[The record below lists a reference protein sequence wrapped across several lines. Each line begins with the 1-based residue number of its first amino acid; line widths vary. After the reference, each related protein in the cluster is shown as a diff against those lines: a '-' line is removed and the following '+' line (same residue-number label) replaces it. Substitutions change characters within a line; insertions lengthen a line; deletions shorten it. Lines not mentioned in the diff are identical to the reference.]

1 MKKQQTK
8 FTETAGDYL
17 TQNPKDLAKS
27 IKNLK
32 TYQQI
37 THVVVRD
44 AQIRK
49 GSKNGR
55 K

>member
-1 MKKQQTK
+1 MKKQQTN
-8 FTETAGDYL
+8 FTKTAGDYL

-44 AQIRK
+44 AQTGKENKDDRK
-49 GSKNGR
+49 
-55 K
+55 